1 MTYVDNQNET
11 SKTTRS
17 PFWFTDEWKKGEDW
31 QQVYRQTPAHK
42 RFLYVRNDEMTDED
56 IYSLGAVGFCHEFI
70 SKGDKAS
77 THIKYNEFIVCRSN
91 LHTG

>member
-1 MTYVDNQNET
+1 MSYIDNQNET

-56 IYSLGAVGFCHEFI
+56 IKRL
-70 SKGDKAS
+70 DKLLSDANVRRS
-77 THIKYNEFIVCRSN
+77 IKPLRKLKDETIFKFGLMTN
-91 LHTG
+91 LS

>member
-1 MTYVDNQNET
+1 MAYVDNQNET

-56 IYSLGAVGFCHEFI
+56 IKRL
-70 SKGDKAS
+70 DKLLSDANVRRS
-77 THIKYNEFIVCRSN
+77 IKPLRKLKDETIFKFGLMTN
-91 LHTG
+91 LS

>member
-1 MTYVDNQNET
+1 MAYVDNQNET

-56 IYSLGAVGFCHEFI
+56 IKRLDKLLSDANVRRSIKPLRKLKDETILVSI
-70 SKGDKAS
+70 S
-77 THIKYNEFIVCRSN
+77 Y
-91 LHTG
+91 

>member
-1 MTYVDNQNET
+1 MSYINNQNET

-56 IYSLGAVGFCHEFI
+56 IKRL
-70 SKGDKAS
+70 DKLLSDANVRRS
-77 THIKYNEFIVCRSN
+77 IKPLRKLKDETIFKFGLMTN
-91 LHTG
+91 LS

>member
-1 MTYVDNQNET
+1 MAYVDNQNET

-42 RFLYVRNDEMTDED
+42 RFLYVRNDDMTDED
-56 IYSLGAVGFCHEFI
+56 VKRL
-70 SKGDKAS
+70 DKLLS
-77 THIKYNEFIVCRSN
+77 DTNVRRSAQPITKLKDETILKFGLMTN
-91 LHTG
+91 LS